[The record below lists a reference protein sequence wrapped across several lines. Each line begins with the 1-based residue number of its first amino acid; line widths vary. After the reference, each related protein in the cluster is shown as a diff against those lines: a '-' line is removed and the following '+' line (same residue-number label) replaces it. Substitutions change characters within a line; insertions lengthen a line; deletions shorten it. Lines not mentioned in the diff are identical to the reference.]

1 MKLFLSQ
8 LSHRE
13 RQLLN
18 VGAVL
23 ILLTLF
29 WLLVFRPVSN
39 YLNRQAHLKI
49 QLQQQ
54 LSAMQQ
60 SAGQLTGRQ
69 VISQQALPADKT
81 FSAWLDGQLQQLNLQ
96 NAVKRSEPVDDKTVT
111 IWLES
116 VSFDTWVDWLQDI
129 HQKYGV
135 TVDQADIIISDRPAG
150 LVNIRMRITTL

>member
-81 FSAWLDGQLQQLNLQ
+81 FSAL
-96 NAVKRSEPVDDKTVT
+96 
-111 IWLES
+111 
-116 VSFDTWVDWLQDI
+116 
-129 HQKYGV
+129 
-135 TVDQADIIISDRPAG
+135 
-150 LVNIRMRITTL
+150 